1 MKNSPL
7 ETGCSQ
13 LIRYI
18 PDEVWNLRT
27 FSIAIAMEL
36 TREQHVATIATIL
49 PRVREEP

>member
-36 TREQHVATIATIL
+36 VATIATIL